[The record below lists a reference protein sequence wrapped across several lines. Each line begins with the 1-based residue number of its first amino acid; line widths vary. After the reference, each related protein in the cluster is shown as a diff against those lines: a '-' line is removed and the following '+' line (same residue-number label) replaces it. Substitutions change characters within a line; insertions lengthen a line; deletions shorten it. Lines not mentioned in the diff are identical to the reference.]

1 MFRVNLFAAFVV
13 LCLCLLAVPE
23 GRGKSPFLRLVA
35 EGEEDPP
42 EVAAGE
48 RLFRETRFAQ
58 FFFAH
63 QEGPNIPLK
72 EGDPSLKLMPMAG
85 GKPLLNP
92 YGKSMNCATC
102 HLVDEALDQEGMR
115 AYSDFAFKSFVP
127 ARAEDREAETP
138 RNSPSLVGVMQS
150 GKFLHFDGE
159 FSRAEDLV
167 IAGWTGRN
175 NGWLPS
181 EHGQALAHIARILRE
196 DDGSFAEDGI
206 AYRDLFSARG
216 GLPAEYQVSFS
227 APDGEI
233 IEAAARLVKAYMAS
247 LEFTRITPFD
257 IFLEQNG
264 LPKEPG
270 EGESAGAYH
279 ARLLQLLNGRSSWKF
294 VEVPF
299 KFHKDPGKFGAE
311 ELAGAKLFLD
321 RNRGNCASCHSLPN
335 FTDGKFHNTGV
346 SQIEF
351 DNAHGP
357 GAFARL
363 AIPSLATRS
372 PERDLPAVPGR
383 PAAPGPFRA
392 AADPRDPR
400 KTDLGLWNVFANP
413 AYPRPQAKLAELL
426 CAEAA
431 GKCDTAQLLDRS
443 VARFKTPSLRDLGH
457 SGPFLHNGQAIS
469 LERVMLTY
477 LAASALAKNQLLR
490 NGAPEIREMTLQP
503 SAVKPLAAFLRSLNE
518 DYE

>member
-1 MFRVNLFAAFVV
+1 MIRVKLFAVFVFTS
-13 LCLCLLAVPE
+13 LCLLAVPE
-23 GRGKSPFLRLVA
+23 GISKAPLSRLVA
-35 EGEEDPP
+35 EEEEDPP

-63 QEGPNIPLK
+63 SEGPNVPLR
-72 EGDPSLKLMPMAG
+72 EGDPSLREMPFAG
-85 GKPLLNP
+85 GKPLVNP

-115 AYSDFAFKSFVP
+115 TYADFAFKSFVP
-127 ARAEDREAETP
+127 ARVEDREAETP
-138 RNSPSLVGVMQS
+138 RNSPTLVGVMQS

-175 NGWLPS
+175 NGWLAS
-181 EHGQALAHIARILRE
+181 EHAQAFAHIARILRD
-196 DDGSFAEDGI
+196 DDGSFAEDGV
-206 AYRDLFSARG
+206 AYRDLFSPAG

-227 APDGEI
+227 APDSEI

-247 LEFTRITPFD
+247 LEFTRTSPFD
-257 IFLEQNG
+257 VFLEENG
-264 LPKEPG
+264 LPKEPA
-270 EGESAGAYH
+270 EGESAEAFH
-279 ARLLQLLNGRSSWKF
+279 ARLLALLNARSDWKF
-294 VEVPF
+294 VETPF
-299 KFHKDPGKFGAE
+299 KFHKEPGKFGAA
-311 ELAGAKLFLD
+311 ELAGARLFLD
-321 RNRGNCASCHSLPN
+321 RSRGNCASCHSLPN

-363 AIPSLATRS
+363 AIPSLAERS

-383 PAAPGPFRA
+383 PMALGLFRA
-392 AADPRDPR
+392 AADPKDPR

-413 AYPRPQAKLAELL
+413 AYPGPQALLGELL
-426 CAEAA
+426 CE
-431 GKCDTAQLLDRS
+431 GGDCTPGRLLELS

-457 SGPFLHNGQAIS
+457 SGPFLHNGSAES
-469 LERVMLTY
+469 LERVVMVY
-477 LAASALAKNQLLR
+477 LAGSALAKNKLLR
-490 NGAPEIREMTLQP
+490 NGAPELREMTLQP
-503 SAVKPLAAFLRSLNE
+503 AHVKPLAAFLKSLNE